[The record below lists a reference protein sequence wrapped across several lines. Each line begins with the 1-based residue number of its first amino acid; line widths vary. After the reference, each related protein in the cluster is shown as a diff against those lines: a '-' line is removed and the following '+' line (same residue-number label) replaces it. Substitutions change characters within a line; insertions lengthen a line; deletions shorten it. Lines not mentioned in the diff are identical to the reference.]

1 MFTNVVFVENLAQCR
16 TQLWVLIAAHNSERT
31 LPHSILDK
39 YGICWKCSSI
49 LPTYLTYLLACDLCH
64 NKFTLKRFLKTHIQ
78 AIQASATKKCFFYS
92 CCKKFT
98 LDRFLKIL
106 SSHTGAR
113 RQFFVTFCDIHDFYT
128 WPAYLPELTLQFLR
142 CFLDLL
148 IKSSNSFQIYKNF
161 PLQTFSS
168 CCQKTNSTTTKKIH
182 REKLF
187 PQVMTKKAAMPP
199 NTMDIE

>member
-31 LPHSILDK
+31 LPHSILYK
-39 YGICWKCSSI
+39 YGLCWKCSSI

-78 AIQASATKKCFFYS
+78 AIQASATKNGFFYS

-113 RQFFVTFCDIHDFYT
+113 RQFFCDFLWHTWLIYLTSLPT
-128 WPAYLPELTLQFLR
+128 WPNFLTYLLDKTDIFL
-142 CFLDLL
+142 
-148 IKSSNSFQIYKNF
+148 NSG
-161 PLQTFSS
+161 
-168 CCQKTNSTTTKKIH
+168 TN
-182 REKLF
+182 
-187 PQVMTKKAAMPP
+187 
-199 NTMDIE
+199 

>member
-31 LPHSILDK
+31 LPHSILYK
-39 YGICWKCSSI
+39 YGLCWKCSSI
-49 LPTYLTYLLACDLCH
+49 LPSYLTYLLACDLCH

-113 RQFFVTFCDIHDFYT
+113 RQFFVTFCDIHDLYT
-128 WPAYLPELTLQFLR
+128 WPAYLPDLTSWPTFLT
-142 CFLDLL
+142 
-148 IKSSNSFQIYKNF
+148 K
-161 PLQTFSS
+161 QTFSLVQALTRAVS
-168 CCQKTNSTTTKKIH
+168 QFLQCLTKW
-182 REKLF
+182 RD
-187 PQVMTKKAAMPP
+187 PC
-199 NTMDIE
+199 